1 MRQPI
6 DIPSRPGSHA
16 ELTRL
21 FEQQSAKRWP
31 LARSTA
37 GERRERLRRLKS
49 AVERHRVAL
58 AEGIRR
64 DFGRAAEESEWIEI
78 HPTLDEINAAI
89 AHLAEWMRPE
99 PAGTPVLL
107 ADTSSEIRFEAK
119 GQVLILSPWNYP
131 VFLFIGPLVGAVAAG
146 NTAILKPSEK
156 VPETNKVLRQI
167 VAEAFP
173 EDEAAVVEGEAN
185 VAEALLTLPFNHVFF
200 TGSTRVG
207 KLVMAAAAKTL
218 ASVTL
223 ELGGKSPAYI
233 APGADVARA
242 GRAIVWGKFVNAGQT
257 CVAPDYVLVQEKQRD
272 ALVQQMRASV
282 VESYGPEEGWAKNAD
297 LARLVDAGPL
307 AG

>member
-64 DFGRAAEESEWIEI
+64 DFGRAVAESEWIEI

-218 ASVTL
+218 ASVTWSWV
-223 ELGGKSPAYI
+223 GSPRPTSRPVPTSPAP
-233 APGADVARA
+233 AGPSSGASSSTPGRPASLRTTSWCRRSSATPWSSRCGPAWWRATARKRA
-242 GRAIVWGKFVNAGQT
+242 GRRT
-257 CVAPDYVLVQEKQRD
+257 PT
-272 ALVQQMRASV
+272 S
-282 VESYGPEEGWAKNAD
+282 PGWWTP
-297 LARLVDAGPL
+297 GPL